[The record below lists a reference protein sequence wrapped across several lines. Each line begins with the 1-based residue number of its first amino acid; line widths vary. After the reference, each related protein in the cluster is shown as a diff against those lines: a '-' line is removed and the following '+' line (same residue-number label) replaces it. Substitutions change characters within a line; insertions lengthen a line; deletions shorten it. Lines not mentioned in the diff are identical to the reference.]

1 MIFITGSSIIFIAA
15 CFKFYTNP
23 ELLYKL
29 IYGFIY
35 CFSVCQIKC
44 NKVITFLNKSNTVD
58 RNKVKQI
65 YYYINGHLQ
74 EGKERQAFQLDS
86 DSDSDYKFLLF
97 LENGLTRIVTKPEDI
112 TTNSKES
119 NVKFIALTL
128 SYNGDKYPI
137 FFKETNY
144 NFYVVGNVLDKTFFH
159 YYLRIILNTNS
170 SLLSDV
176 KSFTYELEI
185 IDNDVNIQI
194 INETKSIVLNE
205 DGYLIV

>member
-1 MIFITGSSIIFIAA
+1 MFFVTGTAIIFVAT
-15 CFKFYTNP
+15 CFKFYFDP
-23 ELLYKL
+23 DSLYKL
-29 IYGFIY
+29 MYGFIY

-44 NKVITFLNKSNTVD
+44 NKVVTFLNKSNTSSTK
-58 RNKVKQI
+58 NQKEKQVN
-65 YYYINGHLQ
+65 YYINGIL
-74 EGKERQAFQLDS
+74 EKDKERKVLETQ
-86 DSDSDYKFLLF
+86 YKLLIVT
-97 LENGLTRIVTKPEDI
+97 ENGLSRIVSKPED
-112 TTNSKES
+112 SESESEVKES
-119 NVKFIALTL
+119 EVKFIALTL

-137 FFKETNY
+137 FLKESNY

-170 SLLSDV
+170 SSMTDI
-176 KSFTYELEI
+176 KSFTYEMEI

>member
-1 MIFITGSSIIFIAA
+1 MIFVTGTSIIFVVA
-15 CFKFYTNP
+15 CFKFYFDP
-23 ELLYKL
+23 DSLYKL
-29 IYGFIY
+29 MYGFIY

-44 NKVITFLNKSNTVD
+44 NKAIAFFNKSNTASI
-58 RNKVKQI
+58 NKISQRQI
-65 YYYINGHLQ
+65 HYYINGILQ
-74 EGKERQAFQLDS
+74 EYKERKAFHFDS
-86 DSDSDYKFLLF
+86 DSEYKFLLL
-97 LENGLTRIVTKPEDI
+97 LENGLSRIVSKPEDLD
-112 TTNSKES
+112 SEVKES

-137 FFKETNY
+137 FLKESNY

-159 YYLRIILNTNS
+159 YYLRILLNINS
-170 SLLSDV
+170 SLMSDV

-194 INETKSIVLNE
+194 INETQSIVLNE